1 MANNSNGIGIL
12 EYLGIAFVGL
22 KLLKVIDWS
31 WWWVTLPFWVGIPI
45 VVLIFVVFVIKEA
58 LKGIK
63 RGKTK

>member
-12 EYLGIAFVGL
+12 GYLGIAFVVL

-31 WWWVTLPFWVGIPI
+31 WWWVTLPFWVGVPI
-45 VVLIFVVFVIKEA
+45 GVLIFIVFMIKEA